1 MNLLTIT
8 TSILVCWIIFIILM
22 ERLYPYRKGLKFFR
36 EGFWIDLVWYTIIQS
51 YFLKILIFD
60 YIIQPINLSF
70 DWSDYQFVKNW
81 SVPAQ
86 VLFFLITHDFYIYW
100 FHRLQ
105 HANKFFWRTH
115 EAHHSGKEVD
125 FLEGSRSHV
134 VEIII
139 NQTIE
144 FLPIIVLGADPAVL
158 PIKAL
163 LDAVFGMFIHANIN
177 VKMGKWKYIFNSP
190 ELHLWHHANYQEVF
204 HANFSTKFAFWDY
217 LFGTAYFPGHK
228 PGNERENWGLYYDY
242 PKDYFLQHAFSVK
255 RFDEKKLL
263 RFKWFA
269 WYYNLRPNILN
280 KITDWIEDLEHSFMV
295 ENSSMTYRSIEKQE
309 NEEKPES
316 YNHHSDHK

>member
-1 MNLLTIT
+1 
-8 TSILVCWIIFIILM
+8 M

-81 SVPAQ
+81 SVPSQ

-125 FLEGSRSHV
+125 FLEGSRSHI

-217 LFGTAYFPGHK
+217 LFGTAYFPGNK

-263 RFKWFA
+263 RYKWFA
-269 WYYNLRPNILN
+269 WYYNLRPNILK
-280 KITDWIEDLEHSFMV
+280 KINHWIEDIEHYFMV
-295 ENSSMTYRSIEKQE
+295 ENSTMNYRRIEQHETEE
-309 NEEKPES
+309 NKES
-316 YNHHSDHK
+316 NNHHSDL

>member
-1 MNLLTIT
+1 
-8 TSILVCWIIFIILM
+8 M

-36 EGFWIDLVWYTIIQS
+36 EGFWVDLVWYTIIQS

-60 YIIQPINLSF
+60 YIIQPINLSN

-105 HANKFFWRTH
+105 HGNKFFWRTH

-190 ELHLWHHANYQEVF
+190 ELHLWHHSNYQEVF

-217 LFGTAYFPGHK
+217 LFATAYFPGHK

-263 RFKWFA
+263 RYKWFA
-269 WYYNLRPNILN
+269 WYYNLRPNILK
-280 KITDWIEDLEHSFMV
+280 KINHWIEDIEHYFMV
-295 ENSSMTYRSIEKQE
+295 ENSTMNYRRIEQHETEE
-309 NEEKPES
+309 NKES
-316 YNHHSDHK
+316 NNHHSDL

>member
-8 TSILVCWIIFIILM
+8 TSILFCWMFFIILM

-36 EGFWIDLVWYTIIQS
+36 EGFWVDLVWYTLIQS

-60 YIIQPINLSF
+60 YIIQPINHSF
-70 DWSDYQFVKNW
+70 DWSDYQFVKHW

-217 LFGTAYFPGHK
+217 LFGTAYFPEHK

-263 RFKWFA
+263 RYKWFA
-269 WYYNLRPNILN
+269 WYYNLRPNFLK
-280 KITDWIEDLEHSFMV
+280 KINHWIEDIEHYFLV
-295 ENSSMTYRSIEKQE
+295 ENSTMNYRRIEQHE
-309 NEEKPES
+309 NEEKSES
-316 YNHHSDHK
+316 HNHHSDLK